1 MNVTYIEKYLVENR
15 NYGEKILKQMNNIEQ
30 IIEEDVLIPKDQKN
44 DNKVY
49 YFQQYEG
56 PFSTIQ

>member
-1 MNVTYIEKYLVENR
+1 
-15 NYGEKILKQMNNIEQ
+15 MNNLEQ

-56 PFSTIQ
+56 PFSTIKQLKNFINYQYKEMNKN

>member
-1 MNVTYIEKYLVENR
+1 
-15 NYGEKILKQMNNIEQ
+15 MNNLEQ

-56 PFSTIQ
+56 PFSTIK